1 MVTLYLKRSW
11 HWIDYSLVFFRLC
24 WYIINLF
31 IIISTAPFRP
41 NEQYWMVIWFTAS
54 YIIPQLFH
62 LPNRISSFGFILSEL
77 ILTGSLFVW
86 VTNYSAYVIDLMWIP
101 ILSIAFLSATR
112 TQWWAAAG
120 ISILPLC
127 IFVIG
132 KPAAELFLQYI
143 VALILFGTM
152 GLAFRFLLQKNEE
165 QKALVKELH
174 IKNQQLRRKIILLS
188 LYLY

>member
-1 MVTLYLKRSW
+1 
-11 HWIDYSLVFFRLC
+11 
-24 WYIINLF
+24 
-31 IIISTAPFRP
+31 
-41 NEQYWMVIWFTAS
+41 
-54 YIIPQLFH
+54 
-62 LPNRISSFGFILSEL
+62 
-77 ILTGSLFVW
+77 
-86 VTNYSAYVIDLMWIP
+86 
-101 ILSIAFLSATR
+101 
-112 TQWWAAAG
+112 
-120 ISILPLC
+120 LPLC

>member
-1 MVTLYLKRSW
+1 MTLYLKRSW

-127 IFVIG
+127 IFCNWQTSCRVVPSI
-132 KPAAELFLQYI
+132 YS
-143 VALILFGTM
+143 GTYFIWNN
-152 GLAFRFLLQKNEE
+152 GISVSFSFTK
-165 QKALVKELH
+165 K
-174 IKNQQLRRKIILLS
+174 
-188 LYLY
+188 